1 MATEEINTALEALSK
16 IDASIAGMQES
27 VKKGEA
33 AQADVQKKIDEL
45 GEKQVLFSRQLHI
58 QQKAQK
64 AEGAADLVDKSIG
77 AQFVNSDSYKR
88 FKGTSGARSASAEV
102 SNKSAENPVT
112 SAQAKLVPY
121 RVPGIVPLDT
131 RELTIEGLFP
141 RIPTAAQT
149 IQYMREK
156 TFTNGAATV
165 AEAAQKP
172 SSSFEFELKQ
182 TPVQV
187 IAHWTKIT
195 RQLADDAPA
204 LQAFINARMIYGVNL
219 AAEDQLLTGDGTSSN
234 LSGIMAAG
242 NYTAQSFNLAGIGGA
257 GSTMLDLLRVSFATI
272 NAAGFRTSAVVL
284 NPMDWAVLQGLK
296 ATDGVYLL
304 GSPANSF
311 ASSSIWGVRVVE
323 SAAMAKGKFL
333 AGVFARAATVYDRM
347 STVVDIAAQNEDDF
361 IKNLYTIRAERRL
374 ALAVEHSNA
383 VIGGALAVP
392 EA

>member
-45 GEKQVLFSRQLHI
+45 GEKQVLFSRQLLEI

-149 IQYMREK
+149 IE
-156 TFTNGAATV
+156 
-165 AEAAQKP
+165 P
-172 SSSFEFELKQ
+172 
-182 TPVQV
+182 
-187 IAHWTKIT
+187 
-195 RQLADDAPA
+195 
-204 LQAFINARMIYGVNL
+204 
-219 AAEDQLLTGDGTSSN
+219 
-234 LSGIMAAG
+234 
-242 NYTAQSFNLAGIGGA
+242 
-257 GSTMLDLLRVSFATI
+257 
-272 NAAGFRTSAVVL
+272 
-284 NPMDWAVLQGLK
+284 
-296 ATDGVYLL
+296 
-304 GSPANSF
+304 
-311 ASSSIWGVRVVE
+311 
-323 SAAMAKGKFL
+323 
-333 AGVFARAATVYDRM
+333 
-347 STVVDIAAQNEDDF
+347 
-361 IKNLYTIRAERRL
+361 
-374 ALAVEHSNA
+374 
-383 VIGGALAVP
+383 
-392 EA
+392 

>member
-45 GEKQVLFSRQLHI
+45 GEKQVLFSRQLLDI

-149 IQYMREK
+149 IEYMREK

-165 AEAAQKP
+165 AEAAKKP

-219 AAEDQLLTGDGTSSN
+219 VAEDQHP
-234 LSGIMAAG
+234 
-242 NYTAQSFNLAGIGGA
+242 
-257 GSTMLDLLRVSFATI
+257 R
-272 NAAGFRTSAVVL
+272 
-284 NPMDWAVLQGLK
+284 WC
-296 ATDGVYLL
+296 
-304 GSPANSF
+304 PAHP
-311 ASSSIWGVRVVE
+311 WH
-323 SAAMAKGKFL
+323 
-333 AGVFARAATVYDRM
+333 
-347 STVVDIAAQNEDDF
+347 
-361 IKNLYTIRAERRL
+361 RL
-374 ALAVEHSNA
+374 HL
-383 VIGGALAVP
+383 
-392 EA
+392 